1 MKSMTEAC
9 FGNLRLILAHNQIG
23 NCQTNQLCFLC
34 STNSIIQNTCM
45 TKLIT
50 EACFGYLRLI
60 PTKHF
65 NWEQL
70 RITNYAS
77 SAHKMN
83 TLLLKQ

>member
-1 MKSMTEAC
+1 MHALKIKDS
-9 FGNLRLILAHNQIG
+9 FLAHNQIG
-23 NCQTNQLCFLC
+23 NSQTNQLCFLC

-60 PTKHF
+60 LTKHL

-77 SAHKMN
+77 SDHKMN
-83 TLLLKQ
+83 TLLQQ